1 MPASIQRPFVSG
13 VIALILAMLSH
24 AAWAQQ
30 DGAAAP
36 PGKLPLA
43 IGAVKVT
50 PALAATLAQRGQA
63 AELGRVQESM
73 DPQLIAAFQG
83 TRKFDLVARSDLKD
97 VVLEQDLSGSGNVDK
112 ADPNAAKAFKLAGA
126 KYVVVSTIDDFQ
138 DNVQEAEFKEIGKKA
153 TRRQV
158 RLSVV
163 AKIYDTTTGKLL
175 EAPNLQLDNS
185 DFVRNPEFLVGEKGS
200 NLTEK
205 ALQEM
210 ARQMSEKIATR
221 VMDVLLPAKV
231 LVVRD
236 GQVTLNRGDGTGIAV
251 GQTWKVFAQGEALTD
266 PDTGEKLGSEE
277 VLVGA
282 IRITGVMPKMAMG
295 EVCGENRGVAKGCI
309 LRPSPDACGASAPAA
324 PAPPPMPPM
333 PPASD
338 APTTSPGA
346 VRGDAF
352 EEPPALPPLPAAP
365 AAAPSTQPTV
375 PATEPSAVPP
385 AAPAPKPTATTAETA
400 APVTASNRPVAAI
413 FVKNRGCKIDPEKV
427 MVMEDFV
434 VAKVGE
440 LCFTTLSREDV
451 INAVKRFSAAGANA
465 GTPQDPMAEA
475 DRLLSDQTSAV
486 ALARNMNADY
496 VLVVSLTSLASQI
509 QKFDGYGVQTEVLSQ
524 TLDATYRLLDRAQG
538 TVIDSGS
545 ASATEQLR
553 GTPNLQQG
561 ADLIDPLIKQV
572 AANLTAVMAKQCKAR
587 TLPPPAALGGA
598 GFTVSCFMFDAKVP
612 NIVMDPASNRYT
624 VAANPLTLSPLGVAV
639 DVDGVTVGT
648 TPNQFRATPGL
659 HKLRLRGPGFEPWE
673 STVNITDGF
682 DLRVALKMDA
692 DSYARW
698 LTTTKVLQDL
708 KQGQQLTDAQ
718 VEVLRGVA
726 QFFANSQYVV
736 NYKVD
741 TKQAPPLVVPSFW
754 GGGVAA
760 PVVP

>member
-13 VIALILAMLSH
+13 VIALVIAMLSH
-24 AAWAQQ
+24 VAVAQQ
-30 DGAAAP
+30 EGVAAP
-36 PGKLPLA
+36 PGKLALA

-185 DFVRNPEFLVGEKGS
+185 DFVRNPEFLTGEKGS

-210 ARQMSEKIATR
+210 ARQMSEKIAAR

-231 LVVRD
+231 LAVRD

-251 GQTWKVFAQGEALTD
+251 GQTWKVFAQGEALKD
-266 PDTGEKLGSEE
+266 PDTGELLGSEE
-277 VLVGA
+277 VPVGA
-282 IRITGVMPKMAMG
+282 IRITGVMPKMATG

-309 LRPSPDACGASAPAA
+309 LRPSADACGASAPTT

-333 PPASD
+333 PPASG
-338 APTTSPGA
+338 APSTSPGA
-346 VRGDAF
+346 VRGDAWK
-352 EEPPALPPLPAAP
+352 EPPALPPLPAAP
-365 AAAPSTQPTV
+365 NAAPSTQST
-375 PATEPSAVPP
+375 
-385 AAPAPKPTATTAETA
+385 APAPAPADAPAAKPSTSTTA
-400 APVTASNRPVAAI
+400 PASASTRPVAAI

-434 VAKVGE
+434 VARVGE

-496 VLVVSLTSLASQI
+496 VLMVSLASLTSQI

-572 AANLTAVMAKQCKAR
+572 AANLTGVMAKQCTSR

-598 GFTVSCFMFDAKVP
+598 GFTVTCFMFDVKVP
-612 NIVMDPASNRYT
+612 NIVMDPESKRYT
-624 VAANPLTLSPLGVAV
+624 VAANPLSLSPLGVAV

-754 GGGVAA
+754 GGGVVA

>member
-1 MPASIQRPFVSG
+1 
-13 VIALILAMLSH
+13 
-24 AAWAQQ
+24 
-30 DGAAAP
+30 
-36 PGKLPLA
+36 
-43 IGAVKVT
+43 
-50 PALAATLAQRGQA
+50 
-63 AELGRVQESM
+63 
-73 DPQLIAAFQG
+73 
-83 TRKFDLVARSDLKD
+83 
-97 VVLEQDLSGSGNVDK
+97 
-112 ADPNAAKAFKLAGA
+112 
-126 KYVVVSTIDDFQ
+126 
-138 DNVQEAEFKEIGKKA
+138 
-153 TRRQV
+153 
-158 RLSVV
+158 
-163 AKIYDTTTGKLL
+163 
-175 EAPNLQLDNS
+175 
-185 DFVRNPEFLVGEKGS
+185 
-200 NLTEK
+200 
-205 ALQEM
+205 
-210 ARQMSEKIATR
+210 
-221 VMDVLLPAKV
+221 
-231 LVVRD
+231 
-236 GQVTLNRGDGTGIAV
+236 
-251 GQTWKVFAQGEALTD
+251 
-266 PDTGEKLGSEE
+266 
-277 VLVGA
+277 
-282 IRITGVMPKMAMG
+282 
-295 EVCGENRGVAKGCI
+295 
-309 LRPSPDACGASAPAA
+309 
-324 PAPPPMPPM
+324 
-333 PPASD
+333 
-338 APTTSPGA
+338 
-346 VRGDAF
+346 VRGDAL

-365 AAAPSTQPTV
+365 STQSTT
-375 PATEPSAVPP
+375 PADASAVP
-385 AAPAPKPTATTAETA
+385 ASKPPATTAAETA
-400 APVTASNRPVAAI
+400 APATASSRPVAAI

-496 VLVVSLTSLASQI
+496 VLTVSLTSLASQI
-509 QKFDGYGVQTEVLSQ
+509 QKFEGYGVQTEVLSQ

-598 GFTVSCFMFDAKVP
+598 GFTVSCTMLDVNVP

-624 VAANPLTLSPLGVAV
+624 VAANPLSVSPLGVAV
-639 DVDGVTVGT
+639 DVDGITVGT
-648 TPNQFRATPGL
+648 TPNAFRTTPGL
-659 HKLRLRGPGFEPWE
+659 HKLRLRGPGFKPWE
-673 STVNITDGF
+673 ATVNITDGF
-682 DLRVALKMDA
+682 DLRVALQMDA
-692 DSYARW
+692 DTYARW

-754 GGGVAA
+754 GGGVVA

>member
-185 DFVRNPEFLVGEKGS
+185 DFVRNPEFLVGEKGG

-210 ARQMSEKIATR
+210 ARQMSEKIAAR

-231 LVVRD
+231 LAVRD

-295 EVCGENRGVAKGCI
+295 EVCGENRGVAK
-309 LRPSPDACGASAPAA
+309 RMH
-324 PAPPPMPPM
+324 PAPI
-333 PPASD
+333 ARC
-338 APTTSPGA
+338 
-346 VRGDAF
+346 VRRVRARS
-352 EEPPALPPLPAAP
+352 AC
-365 AAAPSTQPTV
+365 AAAD
-375 PATEPSAVPP
+375 
-385 AAPAPKPTATTAETA
+385 
-400 APVTASNRPVAAI
+400 ASH
-413 FVKNRGCKIDPEKV
+413 
-427 MVMEDFV
+427 
-434 VAKVGE
+434 
-440 LCFTTLSREDV
+440 
-451 INAVKRFSAAGANA
+451 AAGFGCASHQP
-465 GTPQDPMAEA
+465 G
-475 DRLLSDQTSAV
+475 RR
-486 ALARNMNADY
+486 AR
-496 VLVVSLTSLASQI
+496 
-509 QKFDGYGVQTEVLSQ
+509 
-524 TLDATYRLLDRAQG
+524 
-538 TVIDSGS
+538 
-545 ASATEQLR
+545 
-553 GTPNLQQG
+553 
-561 ADLIDPLIKQV
+561 
-572 AANLTAVMAKQCKAR
+572 
-587 TLPPPAALGGA
+587 
-598 GFTVSCFMFDAKVP
+598 
-612 NIVMDPASNRYT
+612 
-624 VAANPLTLSPLGVAV
+624 
-639 DVDGVTVGT
+639 
-648 TPNQFRATPGL
+648 
-659 HKLRLRGPGFEPWE
+659 
-673 STVNITDGF
+673 
-682 DLRVALKMDA
+682 
-692 DSYARW
+692 
-698 LTTTKVLQDL
+698 
-708 KQGQQLTDAQ
+708 
-718 VEVLRGVA
+718 
-726 QFFANSQYVV
+726 
-736 NYKVD
+736 
-741 TKQAPPLVVPSFW
+741 
-754 GGGVAA
+754 
-760 PVVP
+760 